1 MSAIQLML
9 KCDKYPLKELKMD
22 RLINTVPQ
30 SWAEVYRLYEQDF
43 KAKNLQAK
51 NHELAL
57 LRTALFRYVL
67 PKYNLPFPKGKK
79 LTSVESKAAW
89 KLMEQIPIPELKN
102 ALSYQDEVFSA
113 LKCTLSICRT
123 YRMHLKKFISWN
135 QQQSWWKWEVL
146 VTEKD
151 REKRCPKM
159 RNTRSFSKDKPR
171 VTERQITRGCPNFQY
186 TLKPAEILPDLQQE
200 FDLFLKFQTA
210 LVGNRNRQDQALRPV
225 SGIGNV
231 QATKRV
237 LGWLHHYQGIS
248 LEELNL
254 KKLVAYS
261 GLTPE
266 GKKDE
271 AEIDVVIELI
281 ESHLEWLRES
291 RGASPNTELKAVECL
306 VAVAKFLYHK
316 ASKQR
321 SRHLVGGKQVGYK
334 DIPIIEELRQLERD
348 IMVRVNQTPRRSD
361 ESKKWLDWPVFLA
374 CVKRLVEECGARSA
388 CGKNRPLKAIARSYQ
403 IALIFLLFSAFPDRS
418 RTLRE
423 LEFGRTLFNRDG
435 KWFIEHSASD
445 FKTGDSFCKNGQKRV
460 IELPE
465 SLYPFFTEWLEKWR
479 PIFNPKH
486 GYFFTKVNGDPLDT
500 SALGN
505 YFRHRSYR
513 LTGQVFTPHMVRDSI
528 VTHLKLSGAEDT
540 VLAALA
546 DLMAHSQKT
555 QAQIYDRRTPSQK
568 VAPALE
574 ALQSLS
580 AGILPEPMV
589 EPLVVVS
596 FENDAKT

>member
-1 MSAIQLML
+1 MSAIQLVL
-9 KCDKYPLKELKMD
+9 KCDKSPLKELKMD

-30 SWAEVYRLYEQDF
+30 NLAEVYRLYEQDY
-43 KAKNLQAK
+43 KSKNLDAK
-51 NHELAL
+51 NHGLTL

-89 KLMEQIPIPELKN
+89 KLMEQIPIHELKN

-113 LKCTLSICRT
+113 LKCTLSIRRT
-123 YRMHLKKFISWN
+123 YRMHLTKFILWS
-135 QQQSWWKWEVL
+135 QQQSWWNWAVIATK
-146 VTEKD
+146 KD

-159 RNTRSFSKDKPR
+159 WNTRSFRKDKPR
-171 VTERQITRGCPNFQY
+171 VTERLINRGCPNFQY
-186 TLKPAEILPDLQQE
+186 TLKSEEILPDLQQE
-200 FDLFLKFQTA
+200 LDLFLKFQTA

-225 SGIGNV
+225 SAMAHV
-231 QATKRV
+231 TAAKRQ
-237 LGWLHHYQGIS
+237 LGWLHRYQGIP
-248 LEELNL
+248 LDELNL

-266 GKKDE
+266 GKPDE
-271 AEIDVVIELI
+271 AEIKAVVELVD
-281 ESHLEWLRES
+281 SHLEWLREA
-291 RGASPNTELKAVECL
+291 RGVSPNTELKAVECL

-334 DIPIIEELRQLERD
+334 DIPIIEELRLLEGE
-348 IMVRVNQTPRRSD
+348 IMVRVNQSPRCSD

-374 CVKRLVEECGARSA
+374 CGRRLVEECEERNA
-388 CGKNRPLKAIARSYQ
+388 CGNSRPLKAIAQSHQ
-403 IALIFLLFSAFPDRS
+403 IALIFMLFSAFPDRS

-423 LEFGRTLFNRDG
+423 LEVDRTLFNRNG
-435 KWFIEHSASD
+435 KWFIEHSAGD

-465 SLYPFFTEWLEKWR
+465 SLYPFLTEWLEKWR

-486 GYFFTKVNGDPLDT
+486 GYFFTKVNGHPLDT
-500 SALGN
+500 GALSS
-505 YFRHRSYR
+505 YFRHRTYR
-513 LTGQVFTPHMVRDSI
+513 LTGQLFTPHMVRDSI
-528 VTHLKLSGAEDT
+528 VTHLKLSGAEDI

-596 FENDAKT
+596 FQNDAKT

>member
-1 MSAIQLML
+1 M
-9 KCDKYPLKELKMD
+9 DK
-22 RLINTVPQ
+22 LINTVPQ
-30 SWAEVYRLYEQDF
+30 SLAEAYRLYDQDF
-43 KAKNLQAK
+43 KAKNLKAK
-51 NHELAL
+51 NQHLAL
-57 LRTALFRYVL
+57 LRTAFFRYTL
-67 PKYNLPFPKGKK
+67 PKYGLPFPKGKK
-79 LTSVESKAAW
+79 LTSVELKAAW
-89 KLMEQIPIPELKN
+89 ELMEKIPIHELKN
-102 ALSYQDEVFSA
+102 ALIYQDEVFSA
-113 LKCTLSICRT
+113 MKCTLSTRRT
-123 YRMHLKKFISWN
+123 YRMHLTKFILWN
-135 QQQSWWKWEVL
+135 QQQSWWKWAVL

-171 VTERQITRGCPNFQY
+171 VTERQINPGCPNFQY
-186 TLKPAEILPDLQQE
+186 TLKPEEILPDLQQE
-200 FDLFLKFQTA
+200 LDLFLKFQTA

-225 SGIGNV
+225 SAMAHV
-231 QATKRV
+231 TAAKRL
-237 LGWLHHYQGIS
+237 LGWLHRYQGIP
-248 LEELNL
+248 LEELSL

-271 AEIDVVIELI
+271 ARIDAVMELI

-291 RGASPNTELKAVECL
+291 RGASPNTELKAVESL

-348 IMVRVNQTPRRSD
+348 IMVRVHQTPRRSD

-374 CVKRLVEECGARSA
+374 CGRRLVEECSERSA

-403 IALIFLLFSAFPDRS
+403 VALIFMLFSAFPDRS

-423 LEFGRTLFNRDG
+423 LEVGRTLFNRDG
-435 KWFIEHSASD
+435 KWFIEHSAGD

-460 IELPE
+460 IELSE
-465 SLYPFFTEWLEKWR
+465 TLYPFFTEWLEKWR

-500 SALGN
+500 SSLGS
-505 YFRHRSYR
+505 YFRNRSYR

-528 VTHLKLSGAEDT
+528 VTHLKLSGAEDI

-546 DLMAHSQKT
+546 ELMAHSQKT
-555 QAQIYDRRTPSQK
+555 QGQIYDRRTPSQK

-580 AGILPEPMV
+580 AGILPEPIV

-596 FENDAKT
+596 FENDAET